1 MAETPTSFAGTLR
14 AKLTALFTSFVG
26 LISGAA
32 LMYVSPL
39 VDHFVKPGVPTA
51 NFSVDKDGWTVT
63 VHNQSSGG
71 HEGWWDFGDGSALEA
86 FDPNQTALTHKYAA
100 AGQYPIKLSLKSVF
114 GEAHD
119 RTVSV
124 QLADTA
130 AAAPKIAAFDVAP
143 LHKHVVAPAT
153 FRVIG
158 QAANAEACVW
168 SYGDRDPEVQ
178 RDTSGPS
185 ERLVTFAQPG
195 TYTVKLIALA
205 GKKAAEASKT
215 VVVQQRT
222 QGEVVVQLNVTDELT
237 QVKRVS
243 PIRPVHIDFPPQANG
258 NTFSFERVLHASH
271 GYQIVD
277 KKILDDGTAQGV
289 QGLRVEVLPEKQAV
303 KLTGQLVRQ
312 TKIFGKTQQLPH
324 ATVKVQ
330 LFEEQQLATPPT
342 PTTVAGPLAVPGTTL
357 LDLPRTPTNATVKKR
372 TTTLDVIQGNQR
384 LLQGADLPHGRV
396 LTLNNHTYQLNAAI
410 VGNQVHVDVTDPQS
424 GVRPAGFQAPA
435 GKR

>member
-1 MAETPTSFAGTLR
+1 MAETPTTFTGKLR
-14 AKLTALFTSFVG
+14 AKLVALITSVVG
-26 LISGAA
+26 LISGAC

-51 NFSVDKDGWTVT
+51 NFSIEKDGWTVI

-71 HEGWWDFGDGSALEA
+71 HEGWWDFGDGSALEP
-86 FDPNQTALTHKYAA
+86 FDPDQTALTHKYTA

-114 GEAHD
+114 GESHD
-119 RTVSV
+119 RTVNV

-143 LHKHVVAPAT
+143 LHKHAVAPAT
-153 FRVIG
+153 FRVVG

-178 RDTSGPS
+178 RDTAGPS

-205 GKKAAEASKT
+205 GKKAAEVSKT
-215 VVVQQRT
+215 VVVQQRA
-222 QGEVVVQLNVTDELT
+222 QGEVMVQLNVTDELS
-237 QVKRVS
+237 QVKKLA
-243 PIRPVHIDFPPQANG
+243 PVRQFHVDFPVDTRDDAYNF
-258 NTFSFERVLHASH
+258 TRVLHASP
-271 GYQIVD
+271 GYHIVNQ
-277 KKILDDGTAQGV
+277 KVLDDGAAQGI
-289 QGLRVEVLPEKQAV
+289 QGVNVETQPDGQSV
-303 KLTGQLVRQ
+303 KVTGKLVRQ
-312 TKIFGKTQQLPH
+312 RKLIGRSQKLPH

-330 LFEEQQLATPPT
+330 LFEEQRLTTPPL
-342 PTTVAGPLAVPGTTL
+342 PTQVAGPLAVPGTTL
-357 LDLPRTPTNATVKKR
+357 LDLPRPPANATVTKR

-384 LLQGADLPHGRV
+384 MLQGADLPHGRTM
-396 LTLNNHTYQLNAAI
+396 TLQNRSYQLNAAI
-410 VGNQVHVDVTDPQS
+410 VGNQVRVDVAESPS

-435 GKR
+435 GKQ